1 MFNRPSGVR
10 TYGDERQRLLEAAA
24 HLDPH
29 LPEYKTVMDRIDQLD
44 KISKRSGDKAKAFI
58 PACATVVSVIGIY
71 ALQQFA
77 GVVIPKALDVLTGR
91 STSDRNEKD

>member
-1 MFNRPSGVR
+1 MINRPKGARS
-10 TYGDERQRLLEAAA
+10 YEDEKQRLLEVAA

-29 LPEYKTVMDRIDQLD
+29 VPEYKTVMDRLDQLD
-44 KISKRSGDKAKAFI
+44 KITKRSGDKVKAFI
-58 PACATVVSVIGIY
+58 PACATVVSVVGIY

-77 GVVIPKALDVLTGR
+77 GVVVPKALDVLTGR